1 MKAVSLKEQYLDKG
15 VERMDNKK
23 FIIGV
28 ILLLLLM
35 IGGTYAYYKWSSS
48 DNMNVNVKIDG
59 GTVTFDGG
67 TNITSTIMPTA
78 TKEEGIKKD
87 ITVKASKE
95 GVTINLYMDLT
106 TIPSELK
113 EKSFEYEIYYNGTT
127 LVKKGNFGVYNSN
140 TNTSGISYATSGVT
154 TLTLFTWR
162 DVSTSNTDKYTL
174 YLWFNGKDYTN
185 PNTMQSKKL
194 SFDLYATGENAV
206 LAGN

>member
-1 MKAVSLKEQYLDKG
+1 
-15 VERMDNKK
+15 MDNKK

-28 ILLLLLM
+28 ALLLLLM
-35 IGGTYAYYKWSSS
+35 LGGTYAYYKWSSS

-140 TNTSGISYATSGVT
+140 TNTSGIAYATSGVT
-154 TLTLFTWR
+154 TLTLFTGR

-206 LAGN
+206 LADN

>member
-1 MKAVSLKEQYLDKG
+1 
-15 VERMDNKK
+15 MDNKK

-154 TLTLFTWR
+154 TLTLFTGR

-206 LAGN
+206 LAGNLNI

>member
-1 MKAVSLKEQYLDKG
+1 
-15 VERMDNKK
+15 MDNKK

-154 TLTLFTWR
+154 TLTLFTGR

-206 LAGN
+206 LADN

>member
-1 MKAVSLKEQYLDKG
+1 
-15 VERMDNKK
+15 MDNKK

-35 IGGTYAYYKWSSS
+35 IGCTYAYYKWSSS

-154 TLTLFTWR
+154 TLTLFTGR

>member
-1 MKAVSLKEQYLDKG
+1 
-15 VERMDNKK
+15 MDNKK

-154 TLTLFTWR
+154 TLTLFTRR

>member
-1 MKAVSLKEQYLDKG
+1 
-15 VERMDNKK
+15 MDNKK

-127 LVKKGNFGVYNSN
+127 LVKKGNLGVYNSN

-154 TLTLFTWR
+154 TLTLFTGR

>member
-1 MKAVSLKEQYLDKG
+1 
-15 VERMDNKK
+15 MDNKK

-28 ILLLLLM
+28 VLLLFLM
-35 IGGTYAYYKWSSS
+35 LGGTYAYYKWSSS

-154 TLTLFTWR
+154 TLTLFTGR

>member
-1 MKAVSLKEQYLDKG
+1 
-15 VERMDNKK
+15 MDNKK

-59 GTVTFDGG
+59 GTVTFNGG
-67 TNITSTIMPTA
+67 SNITSTIIPTA

-95 GVTINLYMDLT
+95 GVTINLYMNLT

-154 TLTLFTWR
+154 TLTLFTGR

-206 LAGN
+206 LADN

>member
-1 MKAVSLKEQYLDKG
+1 MQS
-15 VERMDNKK
+15 NS
-23 FIIGV
+23 V
-28 ILLLLLM
+28 ILFNNLLF
-35 IGGTYAYYKWSSS
+35 IPT
-48 DNMNVNVKIDG
+48 VNS
-59 GTVTFDGG
+59 
-67 TNITSTIMPTA
+67 N
-78 TKEEGIKKD
+78 EE
-87 ITVKASKE
+87 V
-95 GVTINLYMDLT
+95 L
-106 TIPSELK
+106 
-113 EKSFEYEIYYNGTT
+113 SFEYEIYYNGTT

-154 TLTLFTWR
+154 TLTLFTGR